1 MNKNAVGVIV
11 LRCPG
16 LHGGGCPD
24 AEMLAFGIG
33 NKPKEG
39 MSLHAVQGAVKRAG
53 WTLAA
58 LRFPQPDGTVVP
70 GFEPVCG
77 DCGKRVLQDIVDAA
91 GGKVD
96 PSARPYVRRV
106 LGSETPS

>member
-11 LRCPG
+11 FRCPG

-70 GFEPVCG
+70 GFEPVC
-77 DCGKRVLQDIVDAA
+77 VDAA